1 MSDRKQRVD
10 TVAGAVN
17 AMENATAGPLEPPA
31 HVRLRD
37 GDRPFWDSIVEARP
51 RDRWDNADLEIA
63 ANLARCKADIERLQT
78 EIDGEGDVIENA
90 RGTPVM
96 NPKHTLLETLSR
108 RAVALSRMLH
118 VHAEAKQ
125 GPSKNQGKALAA
137 ERGAKEAVEKKGRLI
152 AMPTAR

>member
-10 TVAGAVN
+10 TVKGALN
-17 AMENATAGPLEPPA
+17 SMENALAGPLEPPA

-37 GDRPFWDSIVEARP
+37 GDRPFWDSIVTARA
-51 RDRWDNADLEIA
+51 RDRWDTADLEIA
-63 ANLARCKADIERLQT
+63 ANLARCKADIERLQS
-78 EIDGEGDVIENA
+78 EIDHEGDVIENA

-125 GPSKNQGKALAA
+125 GPSAKQGKALEAEKAA
-137 ERGAKEAVEKKGRLI
+137 GESAKRKGNLI
-152 AMPTAR
+152 AMPSR